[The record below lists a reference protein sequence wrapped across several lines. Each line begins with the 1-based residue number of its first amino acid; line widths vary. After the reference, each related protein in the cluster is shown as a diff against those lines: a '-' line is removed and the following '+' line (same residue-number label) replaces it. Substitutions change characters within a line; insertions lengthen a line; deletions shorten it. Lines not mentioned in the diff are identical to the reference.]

1 MKTTCFT
8 WTSIEDSIPPHGA
21 KVIVAH
27 KFGVSEAECWRGN
40 SSKENVEFHAPYYG
54 QEMGTS
60 FDDVTHWTLMPQH
73 PYE

>member
-8 WTSIEDSIPPHGA
+8 WTSIEDSIPSHGD
-21 KVIVAH
+21 KVIVVH
-27 KFGVSEAECWRGN
+27 KFGVSEAECCHY
-40 SSKENVEFHAPYYG
+40 KENVEFHAPYYG
-54 QEMGTS
+54 QEIGTS